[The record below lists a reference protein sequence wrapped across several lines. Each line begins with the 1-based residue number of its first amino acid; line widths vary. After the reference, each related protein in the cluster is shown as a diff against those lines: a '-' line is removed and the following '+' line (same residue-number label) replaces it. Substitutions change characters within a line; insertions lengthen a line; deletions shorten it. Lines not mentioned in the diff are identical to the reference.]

1 MRFVRRDDWGVRLA
15 SVPSG
20 SQNLTHEDNCT
31 RRGGKAQVKRQ
42 RLLGQM
48 QMTMRERACRGKAVA
63 VRLVRKKKRKGG
75 ERKRGAGGEAQS
87 YPSPSEH
94 PPDGYGAVDGPP
106 RADSAPFDACQRHQ
120 RRGWGRCLKRRRR
133 RCSLALLSS
142 LFVGMIICDCKSLNG
157 HWPLH
162 FPPVRP
168 HSGPSED

>member
-1 MRFVRRDDWGVRLA
+1 MLSLLGDAAAAAPPDEPAAEKCAWLRFVRRDDWGVRLA

-63 VRLVRKKKRKGG
+63 VGLVRKKQRKGG
-75 ERKRGAGGEAQS
+75 RGEEKGGGEAQS

-106 RADSAPFDACQRHQ
+106 P
-120 RRGWGRCLKRRRR
+120 
-133 RCSLALLSS
+133 
-142 LFVGMIICDCKSLNG
+142 
-157 HWPLH
+157 
-162 FPPVRP
+162 
-168 HSGPSED
+168 SGLGSI